1 MPTPAETHSAVHVL
15 RAALSTYGWVTEPRG
30 MRSAEGCAQRAARR
44 SRWHY
49 DALLPTERP
58 ADRLAE
64 RADRAEGGLLRGV
77 APRDHRRVRTS
88 HGGFEWTAHMLDMH
102 CVRCSYSRSVVPL
115 HLWRNG
121 AVADGTERYVR
132 RMPRAACLPTG
143 AHHSRSRPCESYS
156 RPTSSNP
163 CVISCLTTRDT
174 PCNPNRKDR
183 TDSGYTTAAAT
194 TV

>member
-1 MPTPAETHSAVHVL
+1 MPCTSSGQ
-15 RAALSTYGWVTEPRG
+15 RSLSTYGSRN
-30 MRSAEGCAQRAARR
+30 RAACALPKAARSEQLGAAACTTTHCCRLSDQTRR
-44 SRWHY
+44 LS
-49 DALLPTERP
+49 
-58 ADRLAE
+58 E

-77 APRDHRRVRTS
+77 ARRDHRWVRTS

-115 HLWRNG
+115 HLWRSG
-121 AVADGTERYVR
+121 ATAADGTERYVR

-163 CVISCLTTRDT
+163 CVISCLTTRDM

-183 TDSGYTTAAAT
+183 THSGYTTVAPT
-194 TV
+194 IV